1 MQYDREG
8 SAVLEHLLKRE
19 DLLAPRYDLINLKEL
34 VSVAC
39 WYMWW
44 MRRQRT
50 HNEDVPPLF
59 KCIHYILSITSNA
72 ARACKKDGLNRMD
85 TWSKPEPR
93 HIKLI
98 VDASFYLDSRACVV
112 GAVLRDYQ
120 GSFIAANCSFIPHV
134 ASVAMAEAIAMRE
147 GLGLAATMGC
157 NALIAESDSVEV
169 IEACTGE
176 AMWWSDSAAIYA
188 DILDATTTI
197 DKVIFKHCSR
207 EANKV
212 AHDLAKYS
220 FSSKLSCKWVDEP
233 PGFLLNNL
241 VNDATIL

>member
-1 MQYDREG
+1 
-8 SAVLEHLLKRE
+8 
-19 DLLAPRYDLINLKEL
+19 
-34 VSVAC
+34 
-39 WYMWW
+39 
-44 MRRQRT
+44 
-50 HNEDVPPLF
+50 
-59 KCIHYILSITSNA
+59 
-72 ARACKKDGLNRMD
+72 
-85 TWSKPEPR
+85 
-93 HIKLI
+93 
-98 VDASFYLDSRACVV
+98 VDASFYHDSRAGVV

-120 GSFIAANCSFIPHV
+120 GSFIAANCSFIPQV

-220 FSSKLSCKWVDEP
+220 FLVSFLVIGSMSPL
-233 PGFLLNNL
+233 GFLLNNL